1 MGDHAA
7 GLGPGVHGIRR
18 ARDGFRVSLARQER
32 ELLAALCAQLL
43 SELGDRDGDPDPG
56 LARLFPA
63 AYPDDD
69 EAQADWEQLAR
80 PGLEEGKV
88 GALRRVEA
96 TVGEDRLGEED
107 ASAWL
112 TALND
117 LRLVLGTRLGVT
129 EESYWED
136 VEQHPGLVVYTWLTW
151 LQGELVE
158 ALAAGL

>member
-1 MGDHAA
+1 
-7 GLGPGVHGIRR
+7 VHGIRR
-18 ARDGFRVSLARQER
+18 ARDGFRVGLARQER

-43 SELGDRDGDPDPG
+43 AELGERNGEPDPG
-56 LARLFPA
+56 LSRLFPA

-69 EAQADWEQLAR
+69 AAQADWEQLAR
-80 PGLEEGKV
+80 PALEEGKI

-107 ASAWL
+107 AGAWL

-129 EESYWED
+129 EESYRDD
-136 VEQHPGLVVYTWLTW
+136 VEQHPGLAVYTWLTW
-151 LQGELVE
+151 LQSELVE

>member
-1 MGDHAA
+1 
-7 GLGPGVHGIRR
+7 VHGIRPS
-18 ARDGFRVSLARQER
+18 RDGFRVGLARQER

-43 SELGDRDGDPDPG
+43 GELSERDEGDPG

-69 EAQADWEQLAR
+69 AAEADWQQLAR
-80 PGLEEGKV
+80 PALEEGKV

-96 TVGEDRLGEED
+96 TAGEDRLGTDD
-107 ASAWL
+107 AGAWL

-129 EESYWED
+129 EESYADQLE
-136 VEQHPGLVVYTWLTW
+136 ENPGFAVYAWLTW
-151 LQGELVE
+151 LQSELVE